1 MKNILFTFAFLS
13 IISLNSC
20 NSGEKNKADTENKIS
35 DSKSVFYKEVVKTL
49 AGDFAGFS
57 IGASFEE
64 SKKVMSKEF
73 LTKEESDFLMY
84 KISDKFTISEYSLIF
99 EDGKLIE
106 IALDTDIYDET
117 DNYDSEAA
125 LLLFNDLKDDFLK
138 RFGSKYLE
146 TETEENT
153 VLFWSD
159 DVKEIQLIKE
169 KAKVHVY
176 IDALSEAEVVE

>member
-1 MKNILFTFAFLS
+1 MKNLIFAFAFLS

-20 NSGEKNKADTENKIS
+20 NSADKNKAEAATKIS
-35 DSKSVFYKEVVKTL
+35 DSKSVVYKEVVKTL

-57 IGASFEE
+57 IGASFAD
-64 SKKVMSKEF
+64 SKKVISKDF

-84 KISDKFTISEYSLIF
+84 KISDKYTVSEYTLIF

-117 DNYDSEAA
+117 DNSDSDAA
-125 LLLFNDLKDDFLK
+125 LLLFNDLKDDFLE

-146 TETEENT
+146 TETDDNT

-159 DVKEIQLIKE
+159 DKKEIQLIKE
-169 KAKVHVY
+169 NGKVHVY
-176 IDALSEAEVVE
+176 IDKLSEEEIVE